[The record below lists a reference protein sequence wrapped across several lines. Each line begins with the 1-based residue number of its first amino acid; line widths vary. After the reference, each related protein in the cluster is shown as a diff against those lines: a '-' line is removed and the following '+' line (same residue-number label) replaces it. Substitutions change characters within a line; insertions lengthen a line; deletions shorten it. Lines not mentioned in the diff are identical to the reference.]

1 MAEIIFTKH
10 LERFLS
16 VPRRSA
22 AGGTVRE
29 VLRKVFE
36 DNSELQGYVL
46 DDQGRLRKHVTVFI
60 DGRMIRDRSGLS
72 DVVDE
77 TSQVYV
83 MQALSGG

>member
-16 VPRRSA
+16 APPRSA
-22 AGGTVRE
+22 AGGTVGA
-29 VLRKVFE
+29 VLGSVFE
-36 DNSELQGYVL
+36 DNPDLQGYVL

-60 DGRMIRDRSGLS
+60 DGRMIRDRNGLS

>member
-16 VPRRSA
+16 APPRSA
-22 AGGTVRE
+22 VGGTVGA
-29 VLRKVFE
+29 VLGSVFE
-36 DNSELQGYVL
+36 DNPDLQGYVL

-60 DGRMIRDRSGLS
+60 DGRMIRDRNGLS

>member
-1 MAEIIFTKH
+1 MAEVTFTKH

-22 AGGTVRE
+22 AGGTVGA

-60 DGRMIRDRSGLS
+60 DGRMICDRNGLS
-72 DVVDE
+72 DRVE
-77 TSQVYV
+77 EGSQVYV

>member
-16 VPRRSA
+16 APPRSA
-22 AGGTVRE
+22 AGGTVRA
-29 VLRKVFE
+29 VLGSVFE
-36 DNSELQGYVL
+36 DNPDLQGYVL

-60 DGRMIRDRSGLS
+60 DGRMIRDRNGLS

>member
-16 VPRRSA
+16 VPPRSA
-22 AGGTVRE
+22 AGDTLRA
-29 VLRKVFE
+29 VLANVFE
-36 DNSELQGYVL
+36 DNPDLQGYVL

-60 DGRMIRDRSGLS
+60 DGRMIRDRNGLS
-72 DVVDE
+72 DTVDE